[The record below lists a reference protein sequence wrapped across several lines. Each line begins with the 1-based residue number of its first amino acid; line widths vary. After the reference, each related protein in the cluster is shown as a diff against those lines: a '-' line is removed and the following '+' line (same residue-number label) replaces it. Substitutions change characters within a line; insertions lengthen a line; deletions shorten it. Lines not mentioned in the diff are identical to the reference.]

1 MFAARPPAS
10 VVQIMILLVV
20 SIRQKNPRCVDRA
33 SSTTRLYVTHM
44 SRRTDLMINMTT
56 GDHYIPGDAPLGR
69 DGAGTYAVRFRGH
82 WVQPMGCPLLDLLSG
97 SRQTPYIHGK
107 EVARF
112 DLAALF
118 AFQRPVTEN
127 FNGNVAEVFHSS
139 AVHDSN

>member
-1 MFAARPPAS
+1 MPPLA
-10 VVQIMILLVV
+10 QYY
-20 SIRQKNPRCVDRA
+20 
-33 SSTTRLYVTHM
+33 ST
-44 SRRTDLMINMTT
+44 NTT
-56 GDHYIPGDAPLGR
+56 GCRLWEADRGPAL
-69 DGAGTYAVRFRGH
+69 RFS
-82 WVQPMGCPLLDLLSG
+82 PKA
-97 SRQTPYIHGK
+97 IHRK